1 MDYLISANILETL
14 GLSWQKIL
22 LYLANFAVLALG
34 LTFLLYRPIKKFM
47 QKRQEEIARE
57 CDQANIARE
66 EIEVIRRECEEQVNE
81 AQLEIKKKEEE
92 IQLVKKEAELS
103 CERVI
108 AEANVRA
115 EQIVEEAREE
125 AERYKQSAIEATRD
139 QIVDMA
145 VDLAGNILER
155 EITLGDENKL
165 VDDLIKEW
173 EDDE

>member
-1 MDYLISANILETL
+1 MPEYLKN
-14 GLSWQKIL
+14 Q
-22 LYLANFAVLALG
+22 
-34 LTFLLYRPIKKFM
+34 
-47 QKRQEEIARE
+47 
-57 CDQANIARE
+57 
-66 EIEVIRRECEEQVNE
+66 
-81 AQLEIKKKEEE
+81 IKKKEEE
-92 IQLVKKEAELS
+92 LQLVKKEAELS